1 MAGMPGDPADTVP
14 VNPGSERAFVAFA
27 IDFQPPLQW
36 IWAHCTTKPA
46 GAKRKD

>member
-1 MAGMPGDPADTVP
+1 MPVKAGSVRGI
-14 VNPGSERAFVAFA
+14 VAFA

-36 IWAHCTTKPA
+36 ISVHCTTKPA